1 MDPTEILNVRF
12 HFGGEFVRIGPN
24 LQYVGGDDEMS
35 EIERDKLSLQ
45 EVKGFLKDHIQL
57 KESMK
62 FYFLVPGKSMAEG
75 LMFLNDD
82 GKCVQMAE
90 YTDVGGVADIYVE
103 YHGEQDSD
111 HSSSGSD
118 FEKDEI
124 MQLIDDDEPHIVIS
138 AEPADIPDDEV
149 DLVMVPDDTGVIT
162 QLICSPVK
170 QVHGRRKQME
180 AEEVEEEQVEA
191 EQVVAGSQLPVS
203 QVFNPSQEPAAARGN
218 GSSEAGDADS
228 VSESDSDPEYE
239 PHSDD
244 SGENS
249 EVVDLRRHARKF
261 KKKMRDTKSWIQ
273 RDSMT
278 AIPVELIANM
288 EEQVEAEEEDWC
300 YDSSDED
307 YSYDEDSDGE
317 LVRRKS
323 QFPRYINDT
332 EIPHFRL
339 TMVFRI
345 KN

>member
-12 HFGGEFVRIGPN
+12 HFGVEFVKIGPN
-24 LQYVGGDDEMS
+24 LQYVGGGDDEMS

-82 GKCVQMAE
+82 GKCVQMGE

-124 MQLIDDDEPHIVIS
+124 MQLIDDDDEPDIVIS
-138 AEPADIPDDEV
+138 AEPTDIPDDEV
-149 DLVMVPDDTGVIT
+149 DLVMVPDDSGVIT

-180 AEEVEEEQVEA
+180 AQEVQAEQVEA
-191 EQVVAGSQLPVS
+191 EQVHPGASAHP
-203 QVFNPSQEPAAARGN
+203 PAAAQARATAPPPAAAQART
-218 GSSEAGDADS
+218 SAPPPATAQARAVAPPPPAAQARTS
-228 VSESDSDPEYE
+228 VNIISNVYKP
-239 PHSDD
+239 
-244 SGENS
+244 NS
-249 EVVDLRRHARKF
+249 
-261 KKKMRDTKSWIQ
+261 I
-273 RDSMT
+273 
-278 AIPVELIANM
+278 
-288 EEQVEAEEEDWC
+288 
-300 YDSSDED
+300 
-307 YSYDEDSDGE
+307 
-317 LVRRKS
+317 
-323 QFPRYINDT
+323 
-332 EIPHFRL
+332 
-339 TMVFRI
+339 
-345 KN
+345 